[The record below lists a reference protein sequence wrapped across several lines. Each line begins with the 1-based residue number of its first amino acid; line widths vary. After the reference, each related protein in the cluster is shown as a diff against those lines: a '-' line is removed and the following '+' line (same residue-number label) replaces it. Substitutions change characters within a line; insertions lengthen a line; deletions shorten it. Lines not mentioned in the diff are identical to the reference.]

1 MRRWIFY
8 HSDEYTLVSQGI
20 SDMHCMSDEYLAEDL
35 ENEYR
40 RSRNLRPAAGLCHAA
55 AEPGTGEL
63 AAGTAIMFFSTKSV
77 KTQSDGAV

>member
-1 MRRWIFY
+1 MNILRK
-8 HSDEYTLVSQGI
+8 TLR
-20 SDMHCMSDEYLAEDL
+20 MSTEGAEI
-35 ENEYR
+35 
-40 RSRNLRPAAGLCHAA
+40 LRPAAGLCHAA